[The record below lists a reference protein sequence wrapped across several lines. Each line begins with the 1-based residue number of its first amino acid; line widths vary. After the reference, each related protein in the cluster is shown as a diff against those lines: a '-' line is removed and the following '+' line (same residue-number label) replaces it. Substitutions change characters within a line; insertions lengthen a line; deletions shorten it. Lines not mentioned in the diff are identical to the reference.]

1 MSETIGARQAQRNK
15 TRRALLDAALSLLEE
30 QGLGSLGL
38 REVTRVA
45 GVTPTAFY
53 RHFRDTE
60 ELGIALVDEALQS
73 LHGTVRSTLTA
84 SGDAEQ
90 RIDTTVGLMA
100 ELVREYPGH
109 IRFIVRERHGGVR
122 RVREAVSGQL
132 DAFADEVAERLGA
145 DPLSAGWSADDL
157 LMLARLYV
165 DHMVMTV
172 SAYLAAGPEGEEW
185 AAVTRT
191 ARRQLRLIHTGRLNW
206 TPERPRRQGRR
217 ASSDHD

>member
-1 MSETIGARQAQRNK
+1 MSETIGARQAQRHR
-15 TRRALLDAALSLLEE
+15 TRRALLDGALSLLEE
-30 QGLGSLGL
+30 QNLGSLGL

-73 LHGTVRSTLTA
+73 LHAAVRSTLA
-84 SGDAEQ
+84 GSGDAAR
-90 RIDTTVGLMA
+90 RIDTTVELMA
-100 ELVREYPGH
+100 RLVREYPAH

-122 RVREAVSGQL
+122 RVRQAVAAQL

-145 DPLSAGWSADDL
+145 DPLSRGWSAEDL

-165 DHMVMTV
+165 DHMVMMV
-172 SAYLAAGPEGEEW
+172 SAYLAAGPDPEEW
-185 AAVTRT
+185 SAVTRT
-191 ARRQLRLIHTGRLNW
+191 ARRQLRLIHAGRLNW
-206 TPERPRRQGRR
+206 ADGRPRT
-217 ASSDHD
+217 

>member
-1 MSETIGARQAQRNK
+1 MSETIGARQAQRHK

-30 QGLGSLGL
+30 QNLGSLGL

-53 RHFRDTE
+53 RHFRDTQ

-73 LHGTVRSTLTA
+73 LHAAVRSTLAA
-84 SGDAEQ
+84 SGEAAQ
-90 RIDTTVGLMA
+90 RIDTTVDLMA
-100 ELVREYPGH
+100 ELVRDYPAH

-122 RVREAVSGQL
+122 RVREAVAGQL
-132 DAFADEVAERLGA
+132 DAFAVEVAERLGA
-145 DPLSAGWSADDL
+145 DPLSAGWSEDDL

-172 SAYLAAGPEGEEW
+172 SAYLAAGADDAER

-191 ARRQLRLIHTGRLNW
+191 ARRQLRLIHAGRLNW
-206 TPERPRRQGRR
+206 AAAQDRL
-217 ASSDHD
+217 

>member
-1 MSETIGARQAQRNK
+1 MSETIGARQAQRHK
-15 TRRALLDAALSLLEE
+15 TRRALLDGALSLLEE
-30 QGLGSLGL
+30 QSLGSLGL

-73 LHGTVRSTLTA
+73 LHAAVRSTLTA
-84 SGDAEQ
+84 SGEAAL
-90 RIDTTVGLMA
+90 RIDTTVELMA
-100 ELVREYPGH
+100 GLVREYPAH

-122 RVREAVSGQL
+122 RVRQAVAAQL

-145 DPLSAGWSADDL
+145 DPLSRGWSAEDL

-172 SAYLAAGPEGEEW
+172 SAYLAAGRDPEAW
-185 AAVTRT
+185 TAVTRT
-191 ARRQLRLIHTGRLNW
+191 ARRQLRLIHAGRLHW
-206 TPERPRRQGRR
+206 ADARP
-217 ASSDHD
+217 ST

>member
-1 MSETIGARQAQRNK
+1 MSETIGARQAQRHK
-15 TRRALLDAALSLLEE
+15 TRRALLDGALSLLAE
-30 QGLGSLGL
+30 QSLGSLGL

-73 LHGTVRSTLTA
+73 LHAAVRSTLAA
-84 SGDAEQ
+84 SGEAAQ
-90 RIDTTVGLMA
+90 RIDTTVELMA
-100 ELVREYPGH
+100 ELVREYPAH

-122 RVREAVSGQL
+122 RVRQAVAAQL
-132 DAFADEVAERLGA
+132 DAFADEVADRLGA
-145 DPLSAGWSADDL
+145 DPLSRDWSAEDL

-172 SAYLAAGPEGEEW
+172 SAYLAAGPDPEEW

-191 ARRQLRLIHTGRLNW
+191 ARRQLRLIHAGRLNW
-206 TPERPRRQGRR
+206 ADTQP
-217 ASSDHD
+217 

>member
-1 MSETIGARQAQRNK
+1 MSETIGARQAQRNR

-30 QGLGSLGL
+30 QTLGSLGL

-73 LHGTVRSTLTA
+73 LHAAVRSTLGA
-84 SGDAEQ
+84 SGEAAQ
-90 RIDTTVGLMA
+90 RIDTTVDLMA
-100 ELVREYPGH
+100 ELVREYPAH

-132 DAFADEVAERLGA
+132 DAFAREVAERLGA
-145 DPLSAGWSADDL
+145 DALSRGWSADDL

-172 SAYLAAGPEGEEW
+172 SAYLAAGPDDAER

-191 ARRQLRLIHTGRLNW
+191 ARRQLRLIHAGRLHWPTGRA
-206 TPERPRRQGRR
+206 RPGPD
-217 ASSDHD
+217 AL

>member
-1 MSETIGARQAQRNK
+1 MSETIGARQAQRHK

-30 QGLGSLGL
+30 QNLGSLGL

-53 RHFRDTE
+53 RHFRDTQ

-73 LHGTVRSTLTA
+73 LHAAVRSTLAA
-84 SGDAEQ
+84 SGEAAQ
-90 RIDTTVGLMA
+90 RIDTTVDLMA
-100 ELVREYPGH
+100 ELVRDYPAH

-122 RVREAVSGQL
+122 RVREAVAGQL
-132 DAFADEVAERLGA
+132 DAFAVEVAERLGA
-145 DPLSAGWSADDL
+145 DPLSAGWSEDDL

-172 SAYLAAGPEGEEW
+172 SAYLAAGPDDAER

-191 ARRQLRLIHTGRLNW
+191 ARRQLRLIHAGRLNW
-206 TPERPRRQGRR
+206 AAAQDRL
-217 ASSDHD
+217 

>member
-1 MSETIGARQAQRNK
+1 MSETIGARQAQRHK

-30 QGLGSLGL
+30 QNLGSLGL

-53 RHFRDTE
+53 RHFRDTQ

-73 LHGTVRSTLTA
+73 LHAAVRSTLAA
-84 SGDAEQ
+84 SGEAAQ
-90 RIDTTVGLMA
+90 RIDTTVDLMA
-100 ELVREYPGH
+100 ELVREYPAH

-122 RVREAVSGQL
+122 RVREAVAGQL
-132 DAFADEVAERLGA
+132 DAFAGEVADRLGA

-172 SAYLAAGPEGEEW
+172 SAYLAAGPDDVAR

-191 ARRQLRLIHTGRLNW
+191 ARRQLRLIHAGRLNW
-206 TPERPRRQGRR
+206 AAAQDRL
-217 ASSDHD
+217 

>member
-1 MSETIGARQAQRNK
+1 MSETIGARQAQRHK

-38 REVTRVA
+38 REVTRAA

-122 RVREAVSGQL
+122 RVREAVAGQL
-132 DAFADEVAERLGA
+132 
-145 DPLSAGWSADDL
+145 
-157 LMLARLYV
+157 
-165 DHMVMTV
+165 
-172 SAYLAAGPEGEEW
+172 
-185 AAVTRT
+185 
-191 ARRQLRLIHTGRLNW
+191 
-206 TPERPRRQGRR
+206 
-217 ASSDHD
+217 

>member
-1 MSETIGARQAQRNK
+1 MSETIGARQAQRHK

-30 QGLGSLGL
+30 QSLGSLGL

-73 LHGTVRSTLTA
+73 LHGTVRSTLAA
-84 SGDAEQ
+84 SGEAAQ
-90 RIDTTVGLMA
+90 RIDTTVDLMA
-100 ELVREYPGH
+100 ELVREYPAH

-122 RVREAVSGQL
+122 RVREAVAGQL
-132 DAFADEVAERLGA
+132 DAFAREVAERLGA
-145 DPLSAGWSADDL
+145 DPLSRGWSADDL

-172 SAYLAAGPEGEEW
+172 SAYLAAGPDDAER

-191 ARRQLRLIHTGRLNW
+191 ARRQLRLIHAGRLHW
-206 TPERPRRQGRR
+206 RT
-217 ASSDHD
+217 S

>member
-122 RVREAVSGQL
+122 RVREAVAGQL
-132 DAFADEVAERLGA
+132 DAFADEVAERLGV

-172 SAYLAAGPEGEEW
+172 SAYLAHA
-185 AAVTRT
+185 
-191 ARRQLRLIHTGRLNW
+191 ARRARSG
-206 TPERPRRQGRR
+206 PRSREPPV
-217 ASSDHD
+217 ANSV

>member
-1 MSETIGARQAQRNK
+1 MSETIGARQAQRHK

-30 QGLGSLGL
+30 QSLGSLGL

-73 LHGTVRSTLTA
+73 LHAAVRSTLAA
-84 SGDAEQ
+84 SGEAAQ
-90 RIDTTVGLMA
+90 RIDTTVDLMA
-100 ELVREYPGH
+100 ELVREYPAH

-132 DAFADEVAERLGA
+132 DAFAREVAERLGA
-145 DPLSAGWSADDL
+145 DPLSRGWSADDL

-172 SAYLAAGPEGEEW
+172 SAYLAAGPDDAQW

-191 ARRQLRLIHTGRLNW
+191 ARRQLRLIHAGRVHW
-206 TPERPRRQGRR
+206 PVDRDRPGPD
-217 ASSDHD
+217 AL

>member
-1 MSETIGARQAQRNK
+1 MSETIGARQAQRHK

-30 QGLGSLGL
+30 QSLGSLGL

-73 LHGTVRSTLTA
+73 LHGTVRSTLAA
-84 SGDAEQ
+84 SGEAAQ
-90 RIDTTVGLMA
+90 RIDTTVDLMA
-100 ELVREYPGH
+100 ELVREYPAH

-122 RVREAVSGQL
+122 RVREAVAGQL
-132 DAFADEVAERLGA
+132 DAFAREVAERLAA
-145 DPLSAGWSADDL
+145 DPLSRGWSADDL

-172 SAYLAAGPEGEEW
+172 SAYLAAGQDEGER

-191 ARRQLRLIHTGRLNW
+191 ARRQLRLIHAGRLHW
-206 TPERPRRQGRR
+206 PTT
-217 ASSDHD
+217 HD